1 MEITYPI
8 SSSRFLLAM
17 QVYAR
22 KMASYETYE
31 EVKKREFERISL
43 FRPLPTV
50 SKESIKTEVV
60 EESPRY
66 LLDTEGSENETVDL
80 DSLFEGFEEFQ
91 DSDWLTSMKSKEEVE
106 SKEEFESRDE
116 EEEQDPLRGVS
127 FASLGL
133 SGSSSDDEQELE
145 LREFEVDPSEDED
158 EFSDPLSNYPKSS
171 LNNFGLETGN
181 LSTLEEKSNL
191 SQSETS
197 ESDLESEP
205 TRVEFKDEIFRS
217 DYVGKREPWTYV
229 AKEKE
234 VIKPPQPQPRVSQPE
249 LAPRKVQE
257 PKPIPRPQVAPTLQP
272 KPVVKPQS
280 VVQRPQPQVQPQNR
294 GQANDKTVRLVNEDF
309 VSYCRRNLRVSEK
322 VALGYF
328 SPSEIES
335 SVRQGKVLR
344 KGGLLIFAHS

>member
-22 KMASYETYE
+22 KMAAYETYE

-66 LLDTEGSENETVDL
+66 LLDTEGSEDETVEL
-80 DSLFEGFEEFQ
+80 ESLFEGFEKLQ
-91 DSDWLTSMKSKEEVE
+91 DLDWLTSMKSKEDVE
-106 SKEEFESRDE
+106 QTEE
-116 EEEQDPLRGVS
+116 EEEQDPLNGVS

-133 SGSSSDDEQELE
+133 SSNSDEEEQELE
-145 LREFEVDPSEDED
+145 LREFEVDPSDD
-158 EFSDPLSNYPKSS
+158 FSDPFSETPQSS
-171 LNNFGLETGN
+171 VTEFELEVGKTTPSQEN
-181 LSTLEEKSNL
+181 SNL

-197 ESDLESEP
+197 ESAFENEP
-205 TRVEFKDEIFRS
+205 TRVEFKEEIFRS

-229 AKEKE
+229 AKERE
-234 VIKPPQPQPRVSQPE
+234 VVKQPQPRVSQSE
-249 LAPRKVQE
+249 VAPRTVQE
-257 PKPIPRPQVAPTLQP
+257 PKLAP
-272 KPVVKPQS
+272 KPQTVSIPQAQSVVKPNPI
-280 VVQRPQPQVQPQNR
+280 VQKPQPQMQPQTQ
-294 GQANDKTVRLVNEDF
+294 GQVNDKTARLVNEDF

-322 VALGYF
+322 TALGYF

-335 SVRQGKVLR
+335 AVRQGKVLR

>member
-22 KMASYETYE
+22 KMAAYETYE

-66 LLDTEGSENETVDL
+66 LLDTEGSEEDTVEL
-80 DSLFEGFEEFQ
+80 DSLFDGFESFK

-106 SKEEFESRDE
+106 HKVE
-116 EEEQDPLRGVS
+116 EEEQDPLQGVS

-133 SGSSSDDEQELE
+133 SSSSSDDEQELE

-158 EFSDPLSNYPKSS
+158 EFSDLLSNSSKSS
-171 LNNFGLETGN
+171 LNNFGLEVDKI
-181 LSTLEEKSNL
+181 STSEEKSNL

-197 ESDLESEP
+197 ESNLESEP
-205 TRVEFKDEIFRS
+205 TRVEFKEEIFRS

-234 VIKPPQPQPRVSQPE
+234 VVKPPQPQPRVSQPE
-249 LAPRKVQE
+249 AAPRKVQE
-257 PKPIPRPQVAPTLQP
+257 PKPTPRPQVVSVPQP
-272 KPVVKPQS
+272 KS
-280 VVQRPQPQVQPQNR
+280 VVRPKQVVERPQIQPQPQVQAQ
-294 GQANDKTVRLVNEDF
+294 DKTVRMVNEDF
-309 VSYCRRNLRVSEK
+309 VSYCRRNLRVQEQ

-335 SVRQGKVLR
+335 AVRQGKVLR
-344 KGGLLIFAHS
+344 KGGVLIFAHS

>member
-50 SKESIKTEVV
+50 SKESIKTAVV

-66 LLDTEGSENETVDL
+66 LLDTEGSEDETVEL
-80 DSLFEGFEEFQ
+80 ESLFEGFDSIQ

-106 SKEEFESRDE
+106 RRDE

-133 SGSSSDDEQELE
+133 SSSSSDDEQELE
-145 LREFEVDPSEDED
+145 LREFEVDPSEVED
-158 EFSDPLSNYPKSS
+158 EFSDPLSNSPKSS
-171 LNNFGLETGN
+171 LNNFDFEVGK
-181 LSTLEEKSNL
+181 LSTSEEKSNL

-197 ESDLESEP
+197 ESNLESEP
-205 TRVEFKDEIFRS
+205 TRVEFKEEIFRS

-234 VIKPPQPQPRVSQPE
+234 VVKPPQPQPRVSQQE
-249 LAPRKVQE
+249 VAPRKVQE
-257 PKPIPRPQVAPTLQP
+257 PQSAPRPQVASTLQP
-272 KPVVKPQS
+272 KPVVKHQS
-280 VVQRPQPQVQPQNR
+280 VVQRPQVQPQTQT
-294 GQANDKTVRLVNEDF
+294 QANDKTIRMVNEDF
-309 VSYCRRNLRVSEK
+309 VSYCRRNLRVQEQ

-335 SVRQGKVLR
+335 AVRQGKVLR
-344 KGGLLIFAHS
+344 KGGVLIFAHS

>member
-50 SKESIKTEVV
+50 SRESIKTEVV

-80 DSLFEGFEEFQ
+80 DSLFEGFEDIQ

-106 SKEEFESRDE
+106 VRGE
-116 EEEQDPLRGVS
+116 EEEQDPLQGVS

-133 SGSSSDDEQELE
+133 SSSSSDDEQELE
-145 LREFEVDPSEDED
+145 LQEFEVDPSEDED
-158 EFSDPLSNYPKSS
+158 EFSDPLSNTPKSS
-171 LNNFGLETGN
+171 LNNFGLEVN
-181 LSTLEEKSNL
+181 KLSTSEEKSNL

-197 ESDLESEP
+197 ESNLESEP
-205 TRVEFKDEIFRS
+205 TRVEFKEEIFRS

-234 VIKPPQPQPRVSQPE
+234 VIKPPQPKPRVSQPE
-249 LAPRKVQE
+249 VAPRKVQE
-257 PKPIPRPQVAPTLQP
+257 SQVAPRPQVTSTPRP

-280 VVQRPQPQVQPQNR
+280 VVQRPQVQPQTQA
-294 GQANDKTVRLVNEDF
+294 QANDKTVRLVNEDF
-309 VSYCRRNLRVSEK
+309 VSYCRRKLRVQEQ

-335 SVRQGKVLR
+335 AVRQGKVLR
-344 KGGLLIFAHS
+344 KGGILIFAHS

>member
-22 KMASYETYE
+22 KMAAYETYE

-66 LLDTEGSENETVDL
+66 LLDTESSEDETVEL
-80 DSLFEGFEEFQ
+80 DSLFDGFEKLQ
-91 DSDWLTSMKSKEEVE
+91 DLDWLTSMKSKEEVE
-106 SKEEFESRDE
+106 QRSE
-116 EEEQDPLRGVS
+116 EEEQDPLNGVS

-133 SGSSSDDEQELE
+133 SSNSDEEEQELE
-145 LREFEVDPSEDED
+145 LREFEVDPSDD
-158 EFSDPLSNYPKSS
+158 FSDTPQSS
-171 LNNFGLETGN
+171 VEEFELEVGKTTP
-181 LSTLEEKSNL
+181 SQEKSNL

-197 ESDLESEP
+197 EGDFENEP
-205 TRVEFKDEIFRS
+205 TKVEFKEEIFRS

-229 AKEKE
+229 AKEKS
-234 VIKPPQPQPRVSQPE
+234 VVKPHQPQLRVSKPE
-249 LAPRKVQE
+249 VAPRTVQE
-257 PKPIPRPQVAPTLQP
+257 PKPAPNLQTVSIPQ
-272 KPVVKPQS
+272 PQS
-280 VVQRPQPQVQPQNR
+280 VSKPKPIVQRPQPQVQPQIQ
-294 GQANDKTVRLVNEDF
+294 GQVNDKTARLVNEDF

-322 VALGYF
+322 TALGYF

-335 SVRQGKVLR
+335 AVRQGKVLR
-344 KGGLLIFAHS
+344 KSGVLIFAHS

>member
-50 SKESIKTEVV
+50 SRESIKTEVV

-66 LLDTEGSENETVDL
+66 LLDTEGFEDETIEL
-80 DSLFEGFEEFQ
+80 ESLFEGFESLK

-106 SKEEFESRDE
+106 SRDE
-116 EEEQDPLRGVS
+116 EEEQDSLQGVS

-133 SGSSSDDEQELE
+133 SSSSSDDEQELE

-158 EFSDPLSNYPKSS
+158 EFSDLLSNSPKSS
-171 LNNFGLETGN
+171 LNNFGLEVDKI
-181 LSTLEEKSNL
+181 STSEEKSNL

-197 ESDLESEP
+197 ESNLESEP
-205 TRVEFKDEIFRS
+205 TRVEFKEEIFRS

-234 VIKPPQPQPRVSQPE
+234 VVKPPQTQHRVSQQE
-249 LAPRKVQE
+249 VAPRKVQE
-257 PKPIPRPQVAPTLQP
+257 PQLAPRPQVASTLQP
-272 KPVVKPQS
+272 KPVVKHQS
-280 VVQRPQPQVQPQNR
+280 VVQRPQVQPQTQT
-294 GQANDKTVRLVNEDF
+294 QANDKTIRMVNEDF
-309 VSYCRRNLRVSEK
+309 VSYCRRNLRVQEQ

-344 KGGLLIFAHS
+344 KGGVLIFAHS

>member
-1 MEITYPI
+1 
-8 SSSRFLLAM
+8 M

-22 KMASYETYE
+22 KMAAYETYE

-50 SKESIKTEVV
+50 SKESIKTEIV

-66 LLDTEGSENETVDL
+66 LLDTESSEDETVEL
-80 DSLFEGFEEFQ
+80 DSLFDGFE
-91 DSDWLTSMKSKEEVE
+91 DLINTDWLTSMKSKEEVE
-106 SKEEFESRDE
+106 RRDE

-133 SGSSSDDEQELE
+133 SSNSDEEEQELE
-145 LREFEVDPSEDED
+145 LREFEVDPSDD
-158 EFSDPLSNYPKSS
+158 FSDPFSDTPQSS
-171 LNNFGLETGN
+171 VTEFELEVGKTTPSQEN
-181 LSTLEEKSNL
+181 SNL

-197 ESDLESEP
+197 ESAFENEP
-205 TRVEFKDEIFRS
+205 TRVEFKEEIFRS

-229 AKEKE
+229 AKERE
-234 VIKPPQPQPRVSQPE
+234 VVKQPQPRVSQSE
-249 LAPRKVQE
+249 VASCTVQE
-257 PKPIPRPQVAPTLQP
+257 PKPAP
-272 KPVVKPQS
+272 KPQTVSIPQAQSVVKPKPI
-280 VVQRPQPQVQPQNR
+280 VQKPQPQMQPQT
-294 GQANDKTVRLVNEDF
+294 QSQVNDKTVRLVNEDF

-322 VALGYF
+322 TALGYF

-335 SVRQGKVLR
+335 AVRQGKVLR

>member
-1 MEITYPI
+1 
-8 SSSRFLLAM
+8 M

-66 LLDTEGSENETVDL
+66 LLDTEGSEDETIEL
-80 DSLFEGFEEFQ
+80 ESLFEGFDSIQ

-106 SKEEFESRDE
+106 NRDE
-116 EEEQDPLRGVS
+116 EEEQDPLQGVS

-133 SGSSSDDEQELE
+133 SSSSSDDEQELE

-158 EFSDPLSNYPKSS
+158 EFSDLLSNSPKSS
-171 LNNFGLETGN
+171 LNNLGLGVDK
-181 LSTLEEKSNL
+181 LSTSEEKSNL
-191 SQSETS
+191 SQSVTS
-197 ESDLESEP
+197 ESNLESEP
-205 TRVEFKDEIFRS
+205 TRVEFKEEIFRS

-234 VIKPPQPQPRVSQPE
+234 VVKPPQTQLRVSTPE
-249 LAPRKVQE
+249 VPPRKVPE
-257 PKPIPRPQVAPTLQP
+257 PKPTPRPQVVSAPQP
-272 KPVVKPQS
+272 KPVVRPKQVAERPQI
-280 VVQRPQPQVQPQNR
+280 QPQPQVQ
-294 GQANDKTVRLVNEDF
+294 DKTVRMVNEDF
-309 VSYCRRNLRVSEK
+309 VSYCRRNLRVQEQ

-335 SVRQGKVLR
+335 AVRQGKVLR
-344 KGGLLIFAHS
+344 KGGVLIFAHS

>member
-66 LLDTEGSENETVDL
+66 LLDTEGFEDETVEL
-80 DSLFEGFEEFQ
+80 ESLFEGFDSIQ

-106 SKEEFESRDE
+106 SRDE
-116 EEEQDPLRGVS
+116 EEEQDPLQGVS

-133 SGSSSDDEQELE
+133 SSDSSDDEQELE
-145 LREFEVDPSEDED
+145 LCEFEVDPSEDED
-158 EFSDPLSNYPKSS
+158 EFYDPLPNSPKSS
-171 LNNFGLETGN
+171 LNNFDLGVDN
-181 LSTLEEKSNL
+181 LSTLDEKSNL
-191 SQSETS
+191 SHSETS
-197 ESDLESEP
+197 ESNLESEP
-205 TRVEFKDEIFRS
+205 TRVEFKEEIFRS

-234 VIKPPQPQPRVSQPE
+234 VVKPPQPQLRVSAQE
-249 LAPRKVQE
+249 VAPRKVQE
-257 PKPIPRPQVAPTLQP
+257 PQSAPRPKIVSSPQS
-272 KPVVKPQS
+272 KPEVKPQS
-280 VVQRPQPQVQPQNR
+280 VVQRPQIQLQTQVQT
-294 GQANDKTVRLVNEDF
+294 NDKTVRMVNEDF
-309 VSYCRRNLRVSEK
+309 VSYCRRNLRVQEQ

-335 SVRQGKVLR
+335 AVRQGKVLR
-344 KGGLLIFAHS
+344 KGGVLIFAHS

>member
-1 MEITYPI
+1 
-8 SSSRFLLAM
+8 M

-66 LLDTEGSENETVDL
+66 LLDTEGSEDETVEL
-80 DSLFEGFEEFQ
+80 ESLFDGFDKIQ
-91 DSDWLTSMKSKEEVE
+91 DSNWLTSMKSKEEVE
-106 SKEEFESRDE
+106 SRDE
-116 EEEQDPLRGVS
+116 EEEQDPLQGVS

-133 SGSSSDDEQELE
+133 SSSSSDDEQELE

-158 EFSDPLSNYPKSS
+158 EFSDPLSNSPKSS
-171 LNNFGLETGN
+171 LSNFGLEVDK

-197 ESDLESEP
+197 ESNLESEP
-205 TRVEFKDEIFRS
+205 TRVEFKEEIFRS

-234 VIKPPQPQPRVSQPE
+234 VVKPPQPQPRVSAPE
-249 LAPRKVQE
+249 VPPRKVQE
-257 PKPIPRPQVAPTLQP
+257 PNSIPRPQVAPTLQP
-272 KPVVKPQS
+272 KPMVKPQS
-280 VVQRPQPQVQPQNR
+280 VVQRTQIQPQTQVQT
-294 GQANDKTVRLVNEDF
+294 NDKTVRMVNEDF
-309 VSYCRRNLRVSEK
+309 VSYCRRNLRVQEQ

-335 SVRQGKVLR
+335 AVRQGKVLR
-344 KGGLLIFAHS
+344 KGGVLIFAHS

>member
-50 SKESIKTEVV
+50 SRESIKTEVV

-66 LLDTEGSENETVDL
+66 LLDTESSENETVDL

-106 SKEEFESRDE
+106 VRYE
-116 EEEQDPLRGVS
+116 EEEQDPLQGIS

-133 SGSSSDDEQELE
+133 SSSSSVDEQELE
-145 LREFEVDPSEDED
+145 LQEFEVDPSDD
-158 EFSDPLSNYPKSS
+158 FSDSFSEASNSS
-171 LNNFGLETGN
+171 LLGLGLDVGKTTPPQEN
-181 LSTLEEKSNL
+181 SNL

-197 ESDLESEP
+197 ESNLESEP
-205 TRVEFKDEIFRS
+205 TRVEFKEEIFRW

-234 VIKPPQPQPRVSQPE
+234 VVKPQQFQPRVSQPE
-249 LAPRKVQE
+249 VAPRKVQE
-257 PKPIPRPQVAPTLQP
+257 SQVALRPQVTSTPRP

-280 VVQRPQPQVQPQNR
+280 VVQRPQVQPQTQA
-294 GQANDKTVRLVNEDF
+294 QANDKTVRLVNEDF
-309 VSYCRRNLRVSEK
+309 VSYCRRNLRVQEQ

-335 SVRQGKVLR
+335 AVRQGKVLR
-344 KGGLLIFAHS
+344 KGGVLIFAHS

>member
-1 MEITYPI
+1 
-8 SSSRFLLAM
+8 M

-66 LLDTEGSENETVDL
+66 LLDTEGFEDETVEL
-80 DSLFEGFEEFQ
+80 ESLFDGFKRLK

-106 SKEEFESRDE
+106 SRDE
-116 EEEQDPLRGVS
+116 GEEQDPLQGVS

-133 SGSSSDDEQELE
+133 SSSSSDDEQELE
-145 LREFEVDPSEDED
+145 LREYGVDPSEDED
-158 EFSDPLSNYPKSS
+158 EFSDPLSNSPKSS
-171 LNNFGLETGN
+171 LNNLGLGMDK
-181 LSTLEEKSNL
+181 LSTSEEKSNL

-197 ESDLESEP
+197 ESNLESEP
-205 TRVEFKDEIFRS
+205 TRVEFKEEIFRS

-234 VIKPPQPQPRVSQPE
+234 VVKLPQPQPRVSVQE
-249 LAPRKVQE
+249 VAPRKVQDLQSA
-257 PKPIPRPQVAPTLQP
+257 PRPKIVSSPQS
-272 KPVVKPQS
+272 KPEVKPQS
-280 VVQRPQPQVQPQNR
+280 VVQRPQIQPQTQVQM
-294 GQANDKTVRLVNEDF
+294 NDKTVRMVNEDF
-309 VSYCRRNLRVSEK
+309 VSYCRRNLRVQEQ

-335 SVRQGKVLR
+335 AVRQGKVLR
-344 KGGLLIFAHS
+344 KGGVLIFAHS

>member
-22 KMASYETYE
+22 KMAAYETYE

-66 LLDTEGSENETVDL
+66 LLDTEGLEDGTVEL
-80 DSLFEGFEEFQ
+80 ESLFDGFEDFQ
-91 DSDWLTSMKSKEEVE
+91 SPNWLTSMKSKEEVE
-106 SKEEFESRDE
+106 QITE
-116 EEEQDPLRGVS
+116 EEEQDPLQGVS

-133 SGSSSDDEQELE
+133 SSSSSVDERELE
-145 LREFEVDPSEDED
+145 LQEFEVDPSDD
-158 EFSDPLSNYPKSS
+158 FSDPFSDTSQSS
-171 LNNFGLETGN
+171 VTEFEIEVGKTTP
-181 LSTLEEKSNL
+181 SQEKSNL

-197 ESDLESEP
+197 EGDFENEP
-205 TRVEFKDEIFRS
+205 TRVEFKEEIFRS

-234 VIKPPQPQPRVSQPE
+234 VVKPPQPQLRVSTPE
-249 LAPRKVQE
+249 VAPSTVQE
-257 PKPIPRPQVAPTLQP
+257 QKPAPKPQTVSIPQSQSVVKPKPI
-272 KPVVKPQS
+272 
-280 VVQRPQPQVQPQNR
+280 VQRPQLQVQPQNQ

-335 SVRQGKVLR
+335 AVRQGKVLR

>member
-50 SKESIKTEVV
+50 SRESIKTEVV

-66 LLDTEGSENETVDL
+66 LIDTEGFEDETVEL
-80 DSLFEGFEEFQ
+80 ESLFEGFDSIQ

-106 SKEEFESRDE
+106 NRDE
-116 EEEQDPLRGVS
+116 EEEQDPLQGVS

-133 SGSSSDDEQELE
+133 SSSSSDDEQELE
-145 LREFEVDPSEDED
+145 LREFEVDPSEED
-158 EFSDPLSNYPKSS
+158 EFSDPFSNSPKSS
-171 LNNFGLETGN
+171 LNNLGSEVDK
-181 LSTLEEKSNL
+181 LSTPEEKSNL

-197 ESDLESEP
+197 ESNLESEP
-205 TRVEFKDEIFRS
+205 TRVEFKEEIFRS
-217 DYVGKREPWTYV
+217 DYIGKREPWTYV

-234 VIKPPQPQPRVSQPE
+234 VVKPPQPQPRVSQQE
-249 LAPRKVQE
+249 VAPRKVQE
-257 PKPIPRPQVAPTLQP
+257 PQSAPRPKIVSSPQS
-272 KPVVKPQS
+272 KPAVKPQS
-280 VVQRPQPQVQPQNR
+280 VMQRPQIQPQTQVQT
-294 GQANDKTVRLVNEDF
+294 NDKTVRMVNEDF
-309 VSYCRRNLRVSEK
+309 VSYCRRNLRVQEQ

-335 SVRQGKVLR
+335 AVRQGKVLR
-344 KGGLLIFAHS
+344 KGGVLIFAHS

>member
-60 EESPRY
+60 EDSPRY
-66 LLDTEGSENETVDL
+66 LLETEGFEEETVEL
-80 DSLFEGFEEFQ
+80 ESLFEGFESLK

-106 SKEEFESRDE
+106 SRDE
-116 EEEQDPLRGVS
+116 EEEQDPLQGLS

-133 SGSSSDDEQELE
+133 SSSSSDDEQELE

-158 EFSDPLSNYPKSS
+158 EFSDPFSNTPKSS
-171 LNNFGLETGN
+171 LNNLGSEVEKV
-181 LSTLEEKSNL
+181 STSEEKSNL

-197 ESDLESEP
+197 ESNLESEP
-205 TRVEFKDEIFRS
+205 TRVEFKEEIFRS

-234 VIKPPQPQPRVSQPE
+234 VVKPPQPQPRVSAQE
-249 LAPRKVQE
+249 VAPRKVQE
-257 PKPIPRPQVAPTLQP
+257 PQSAPRPKIVSSPQS
-272 KPVVKPQS
+272 KPAVKPQS
-280 VVQRPQPQVQPQNR
+280 VVQRPQIQPQTQVQT
-294 GQANDKTVRLVNEDF
+294 NDKTVRMVNEDF
-309 VSYCRRNLRVSEK
+309 VSYCRRNLRVQEQ

-335 SVRQGKVLR
+335 AVRQGKVLR
-344 KGGLLIFAHS
+344 KGGVLIFAHS

>member
-50 SKESIKTEVV
+50 LRESIKTEVV

-66 LLDTEGSENETVDL
+66 LLDTEGSEDETVEL
-80 DSLFEGFEEFQ
+80 ESLFEGFDSIQ

-106 SKEEFESRDE
+106 RRDE
-116 EEEQDPLRGVS
+116 EEEQDPLQGVS

-133 SGSSSDDEQELE
+133 GSGSSDDEQELE

-158 EFSDPLSNYPKSS
+158 EFSDLLSNSPKSS
-171 LNNFGLETGN
+171 LNNLGSEVDK
-181 LSTLEEKSNL
+181 LSTSEEKSNL

-197 ESDLESEP
+197 ESNLESEP
-205 TRVEFKDEIFRS
+205 TRVEFKEEIFRS

-234 VIKPPQPQPRVSQPE
+234 VVKPPQTQLRVSTPE
-249 LAPRKVQE
+249 VAPRQVQE
-257 PKPIPRPQVAPTLQP
+257 PKPTPRPQVVSAPQP
-272 KPVVKPQS
+272 KPVVRPKQVAERPQI
-280 VVQRPQPQVQPQNR
+280 QPQPQVQVQ
-294 GQANDKTVRLVNEDF
+294 DKTVRMVNEDF
-309 VSYCRRNLRVSEK
+309 VSYCRRNLRVQEQ

-335 SVRQGKVLR
+335 AVRQGKVLR
-344 KGGLLIFAHS
+344 KGGVLIFAHS

>member
-22 KMASYETYE
+22 KMAAYETYE

-50 SKESIKTEVV
+50 SRESIKTEVV

-66 LLDTEGSENETVDL
+66 LLDTEGFEDEIVEL
-80 DSLFEGFEEFQ
+80 ESLFDGFESLQ

-106 SKEEFESRDE
+106 VRDE
-116 EEEQDPLRGVS
+116 EEEQDPLQGIS

-133 SGSSSDDEQELE
+133 SSSFSDDEQELE
-145 LREFEVDPSEDED
+145 LREFEVDPSD
-158 EFSDPLSNYPKSS
+158 EFYDPFS
-171 LNNFGLETGN
+171 N
-181 LSTLEEKSNL
+181 LSKSTLSDFELEVGKTTLAEEKSNL
-191 SQSETS
+191 SQFETS
-197 ESDLESEP
+197 QSDLESEP
-205 TRVEFKDEIFRS
+205 TRVEFKEEIFRS

-234 VIKPPQPQPRVSQPE
+234 VVKP
-249 LAPRKVQE
+249 KVME
-257 PKPIPRPQVAPTLQP
+257 QP
-272 KPVVKPQS
+272 KPVTPFPVSTAPKPVAPQPKLTTPKSMVRSQTVVKPTESS
-280 VVQRPQPQVQPQNR
+280 VPKPQPKQTVQS
-294 GQANDKTVRLVNEDF
+294 NDKTVRLVNEDF
-309 VSYCRRNLRVSEK
+309 VSYCRRNLRVSEQ

-335 SVRQGKVLR
+335 AVRQGKVLR

>member
-22 KMASYETYE
+22 KMAAYETYE

-66 LLDTEGSENETVDL
+66 LLDTEGSEDETVEL
-80 DSLFEGFEEFQ
+80 ESLFEGFDKLQ
-91 DSDWLTSMKSKEEVE
+91 DLDWLTSMKSKEEVE
-106 SKEEFESRDE
+106 QRSE
-116 EEEQDPLRGVS
+116 EEEQDPLKGVS

-133 SGSSSDDEQELE
+133 SSNSDEEEQELE
-145 LREFEVDPSEDED
+145 LREFEVDPSDD
-158 EFSDPLSNYPKSS
+158 FSDTPQSS
-171 LNNFGLETGN
+171 VEDFELEVGKTTP
-181 LSTLEEKSNL
+181 SQEKSNL

-197 ESDLESEP
+197 ESDFENEP
-205 TRVEFKDEIFRS
+205 TRVEFKEEIFRS

-229 AKEKE
+229 AKEKS
-234 VIKPPQPQPRVSQPE
+234 VVKPPQPQPQPRVSQPE
-249 LAPRKVQE
+249 VAPRTIQE
-257 PKPIPRPQVAPTLQP
+257 PKPAP
-272 KPVVKPQS
+272 KPQTVSIPQPQPQSAVKPKLI
-280 VVQRPQPQVQPQNR
+280 VQRPQSQVQPQIQ
-294 GQANDKTVRLVNEDF
+294 GQVNDKTARLVNEDF
-309 VSYCRRNLRVSEK
+309 VSYCRRNLRVSEQ

-335 SVRQGKVLR
+335 AVRQGKVLR
-344 KGGLLIFAHS
+344 KSGVLIFAHS

>member
-31 EVKKREFERISL
+31 GVKKREFERISL

-66 LLDTEGSENETVDL
+66 LLDTEGSEDETVEL
-80 DSLFEGFEEFQ
+80 ESLFEGFDSIQ

-106 SKEEFESRDE
+106 RRDE

-133 SGSSSDDEQELE
+133 SSSSSDDEQELE
-145 LREFEVDPSEDED
+145 LREFEVDPSEVED
-158 EFSDPLSNYPKSS
+158 EFSDPLSNSPKSS
-171 LNNFGLETGN
+171 LSNFGLEVDK
-181 LSTLEEKSNL
+181 LLTLEEKSNL

-197 ESDLESEP
+197 ESNLESEP
-205 TRVEFKDEIFRS
+205 TRVEFKEEIFRS

-234 VIKPPQPQPRVSQPE
+234 VVKSTQTQPKVSTQE
-249 LAPRKVQE
+249 VAPRKVQE
-257 PKPIPRPQVAPTLQP
+257 PQSAPHPQVISTP
-272 KPVVKPQS
+272 KPKPMVKAQS
-280 VVQRPQPQVQPQNR
+280 VVQRPKPQTQVQAQ
-294 GQANDKTVRLVNEDF
+294 DKTVRLVNEDF
-309 VSYCRRNLRVSEK
+309 VSYCRRNLRVQEK

-335 SVRQGKVLR
+335 AVRQGKVLR
-344 KGGLLIFAHS
+344 KGGVLIFAHS

>member
-22 KMASYETYE
+22 KMATYETYE

-66 LLDTEGSENETVDL
+66 LLDTESSEDETVDL
-80 DSLFEGFEEFQ
+80 DSLFDGFEDFQ
-91 DSDWLTSMKSKEEVE
+91 NSDWLTSMRSKEEVE
-106 SKEEFESRDE
+106 QRAEG
-116 EEEQDPLRGVS
+116 EEQDPLNGVS

-133 SGSSSDDEQELE
+133 SSSFEEDEHELE
-145 LREFEVDPSEDED
+145 LMEFEVEPSDD
-158 EFSDPLSNYPKSS
+158 FSDPLSNSPQSS
-171 LNNFGLETGN
+171 LSNFGLEVGN
-181 LSTLEEKSNL
+181 LSTSEEKSNL
-191 SQSETS
+191 RQFETS
-197 ESDLESEP
+197 ESDLEREP
-205 TRVEFKDEIFRS
+205 TRVEFKEEIFRS
-217 DYVGKREPWTYV
+217 DYVGQREPWTYV

-234 VIKPPQPQPRVSQPE
+234 VVKPPQPQPRVSTPE
-249 LAPRKVQE
+249 VAPRTIQE
-257 PKPIPRPQVAPTLQP
+257 PKSAP
-272 KPVVKPQS
+272 KPQTVSTPHPQSVVKPQPI
-280 VVQRPQPQVQPQNR
+280 VQRPQPQVQPQSQ

-322 VALGYF
+322 IALGYF

-335 SVRQGKVLR
+335 AVRQGKVLR

>member
-22 KMASYETYE
+22 KLASYETYE

-66 LLDTEGSENETVDL
+66 LLDTEGSEDETVEL
-80 DSLFEGFEEFQ
+80 ESLFEGFDSIR
-91 DSDWLTSMKSKEEVE
+91 DSDWLTSMRSKEEVE
-106 SKEEFESRDE
+106 NRDE

-133 SGSSSDDEQELE
+133 SSGSSDDEQELE

-158 EFSDPLSNYPKSS
+158 EFSVPLSNSPKSS
-171 LNNFGLETGN
+171 LSDFGLEVDK

-197 ESDLESEP
+197 ENNLESEP
-205 TRVEFKDEIFRS
+205 TRVEFKEEIFRS
-217 DYVGKREPWTYV
+217 DYVGKREPWAYV

-234 VIKPPQPQPRVSQPE
+234 VAKPPQTQLRVSQQE
-249 LAPRKVQE
+249 VAPRKVQE
-257 PKPIPRPQVAPTLQP
+257 PNPIPRPQVASTLQP

-280 VVQRPQPQVQPQNR
+280 VVQRPQVQPQTQI
-294 GQANDKTVRLVNEDF
+294 QANDKTVRMVNEDF
-309 VSYCRRNLRVSEK
+309 VSYCRRNLRVQEQ

-335 SVRQGKVLR
+335 AVRQGKVLR
-344 KGGLLIFAHS
+344 KGGVLIFAHS

>member
-50 SKESIKTEVV
+50 SRESIKTEVV

-66 LLDTEGSENETVDL
+66 LLDTEGSEDETIEL
-80 DSLFEGFEEFQ
+80 ESLFEGFDSIQ

-106 SKEEFESRDE
+106 RRDE
-116 EEEQDPLRGVS
+116 EEEQDPLQGVS

-133 SGSSSDDEQELE
+133 SSGSSDDEQELE

-158 EFSDPLSNYPKSS
+158 EFSDFLSNSPKSS
-171 LNNFGLETGN
+171 LNNFGLEVDKI
-181 LSTLEEKSNL
+181 STSEEKSNL

-197 ESDLESEP
+197 ESNLESEP
-205 TRVEFKDEIFRS
+205 TRVEFKEEIFRS

-234 VIKPPQPQPRVSQPE
+234 VAKPPQTQLRVSQQE
-249 LAPRKVQE
+249 VAPRKVQE
-257 PKPIPRPQVAPTLQP
+257 PQSAPRPKIVSSPQS
-272 KPVVKPQS
+272 KPAVKPQS
-280 VVQRPQPQVQPQNR
+280 VMQRPQIQPQTQVQT
-294 GQANDKTVRLVNEDF
+294 NDKTVRMVNEDF
-309 VSYCRRNLRVSEK
+309 VSYCRRNLRVQEQ

-335 SVRQGKVLR
+335 AVRQGKVLR
-344 KGGLLIFAHS
+344 KGGVLIFAHS

>member
-50 SKESIKTEVV
+50 SRESIKTEVV

-66 LLDTEGSENETVDL
+66 LLDTEGSEEDTVEL
-80 DSLFEGFEEFQ
+80 DSLFDGFESFK

-106 SKEEFESRDE
+106 RRDE
-116 EEEQDPLRGVS
+116 EEEQDPLQGVS

-133 SGSSSDDEQELE
+133 SSGSSDDEQELE
-145 LREFEVDPSEDED
+145 LREFEVDPSEED
-158 EFSDPLSNYPKSS
+158 DFSDPFSNPPKSS
-171 LNNFGLETGN
+171 LNNLGSEVDK
-181 LSTLEEKSNL
+181 LSTSEEKSNL
-191 SQSETS
+191 SPSETS
-197 ESDLESEP
+197 DSNLESEP
-205 TRVEFKDEIFRS
+205 TREEFKEEIFRS

-234 VIKPPQPQPRVSQPE
+234 VVKPPQPQPRVSQPE
-249 LAPRKVQE
+249 VAPRKVQE
-257 PKPIPRPQVAPTLQP
+257 PKPTPRPQVVSAPQP
-272 KPVVKPQS
+272 KPVVRPQR
-280 VVQRPQPQVQPQNR
+280 VAERPQIQPQPQVQAQ
-294 GQANDKTVRLVNEDF
+294 DKTVRMVNEDF
-309 VSYCRRNLRVSEK
+309 VSYCRRNLRVQEQ

-335 SVRQGKVLR
+335 AVRQGKVLR
-344 KGGLLIFAHS
+344 KGGVLIFAHS

>member
-50 SKESIKTEVV
+50 SRESIKTEVV

-66 LLDTEGSENETVDL
+66 LLDTEGSEEETVEL
-80 DSLFEGFEEFQ
+80 ESLFEGFDSIQ

-106 SKEEFESRDE
+106 RRDE
-116 EEEQDPLRGVS
+116 EEEQDPLQGVS

-133 SGSSSDDEQELE
+133 SSGSSDDEQELE
-145 LREFEVDPSEDED
+145 LREFEVDPSEED
-158 EFSDPLSNYPKSS
+158 DFSDPFSNAPKSS
-171 LNNFGLETGN
+171 LNNLGSEVDK
-181 LSTLEEKSNL
+181 LSTPEEKSNL

-197 ESDLESEP
+197 ESNLESEP
-205 TRVEFKDEIFRS
+205 TRVEFKEEIFRS
-217 DYVGKREPWTYV
+217 DYIGKSEPWTYV

-234 VIKPPQPQPRVSQPE
+234 VVKPPQPQPRVSQPDV
-249 LAPRKVQE
+249 APRQVQE
-257 PKPIPRPQVAPTLQP
+257 PKPTPRPQVVSAPQP
-272 KPVVKPQS
+272 KPVVRPKRVAERPQI
-280 VVQRPQPQVQPQNR
+280 QPQPQVQVQ
-294 GQANDKTVRLVNEDF
+294 DKTVRMVNEDF
-309 VSYCRRNLRVSEK
+309 VSYCRRNLRVQEQ

-335 SVRQGKVLR
+335 AVRQGKVLR
-344 KGGLLIFAHS
+344 KGGVLIFAHS

>member
-50 SKESIKTEVV
+50 SRESIKTEVV

-66 LLDTEGSENETVDL
+66 LLDTEGSEEDTVEL
-80 DSLFEGFEEFQ
+80 DSLFDGFESFK

-106 SKEEFESRDE
+106 HKVE
-116 EEEQDPLRGVS
+116 EEEQDPLQGVS

-133 SGSSSDDEQELE
+133 SSSSSDDEQELE

-158 EFSDPLSNYPKSS
+158 DFSDPFSNAPKSS
-171 LNNFGLETGN
+171 LNNLGSEVEKV
-181 LSTLEEKSNL
+181 STSEEKSNL

-197 ESDLESEP
+197 ESNLESEP
-205 TRVEFKDEIFRS
+205 TRVEFKEEIFRS

-234 VIKPPQPQPRVSQPE
+234 VVKPPQTQLRVSTPE
-249 LAPRKVQE
+249 VAPRKVQE
-257 PKPIPRPQVAPTLQP
+257 PQSVPRPQVAPTPQP

-280 VVQRPQPQVQPQNR
+280 VVQRPQMQPQTQV
-294 GQANDKTVRLVNEDF
+294 QANDKTVRMVNEDF
-309 VSYCRRNLRVSEK
+309 VSYCRRNLRVQEQ

-335 SVRQGKVLR
+335 AVRQGKVLR
-344 KGGLLIFAHS
+344 KGGVLIFAHS

>member
-22 KMASYETYE
+22 KMAAYETYE

-66 LLDTEGSENETVDL
+66 LLDTESSEDETVEL
-80 DSLFEGFEEFQ
+80 DSLFDGFE
-91 DSDWLTSMKSKEEVE
+91 DLINTDWLTSMKSKEEVE
-106 SKEEFESRDE
+106 HRDE
-116 EEEQDPLRGVS
+116 EEEQDPLNGVS

-133 SGSSSDDEQELE
+133 SSNSDEEEQELE
-145 LREFEVDPSEDED
+145 LREFEVNPSDD
-158 EFSDPLSNYPKSS
+158 FSDPFSDTPQSS
-171 LNNFGLETGN
+171 VTEFELEVGKTTPSQEN
-181 LSTLEEKSNL
+181 SNL

-197 ESDLESEP
+197 ESAFENEP
-205 TRVEFKDEIFRS
+205 TRVEFKEEIFRS

-229 AKEKE
+229 AKERE
-234 VIKPPQPQPRVSQPE
+234 VVKQPQPRVSQSE
-249 LAPRKVQE
+249 VAPCTVQE
-257 PKPIPRPQVAPTLQP
+257 PKPAP
-272 KPVVKPQS
+272 KPQTVSIPQAQSVVKPKPI
-280 VVQRPQPQVQPQNR
+280 VQKPQPQIQPQT
-294 GQANDKTVRLVNEDF
+294 QSQVNDKTVRLVNEDF

-322 VALGYF
+322 TALGYF

-335 SVRQGKVLR
+335 AVRQGKVLR

>member
-66 LLDTEGSENETVDL
+66 LLDTEGSEDETVEL
-80 DSLFEGFEEFQ
+80 ESLFEGFDSIQE
-91 DSDWLTSMKSKEEVE
+91 SDWLTSMKSKEEVE
-106 SKEEFESRDE
+106 HKVE
-116 EEEQDPLRGVS
+116 EEKQDPLQGVS

-133 SGSSSDDEQELE
+133 SSSSSDDEQELE

-158 EFSDPLSNYPKSS
+158 EFSDFLSNSPKSS
-171 LNNFGLETGN
+171 LNNLGSEVDK
-181 LSTLEEKSNL
+181 LSTSEEKSNL
-191 SQSETS
+191 SQFETS
-197 ESDLESEP
+197 ESNLESEP
-205 TRVEFKDEIFRS
+205 TRVEFKEEIFRS

-234 VIKPPQPQPRVSQPE
+234 VVKPPQPQPRVSAPE
-249 LAPRKVQE
+249 VAPREVQA
-257 PKPIPRPQVAPTLQP
+257 PQSAPRPKIVSSPQS
-272 KPVVKPQS
+272 KPAIKPQS
-280 VVQRPQPQVQPQNR
+280 VVQRPQIQPQPQVQAQ
-294 GQANDKTVRLVNEDF
+294 DKTVRMVNEDF
-309 VSYCRRNLRVSEK
+309 VSYCRRNLRVHEQ

-335 SVRQGKVLR
+335 AVRQGKVLR
-344 KGGLLIFAHS
+344 KGGVLIFAHS

>member
-22 KMASYETYE
+22 KTASYETYE

-66 LLDTEGSENETVDL
+66 LLDTEGSEEETVEL
-80 DSLFEGFEEFQ
+80 ESLFEGFENLK

-106 SKEEFESRDE
+106 KRDE
-116 EEEQDPLRGVS
+116 EEEQDPLKGVS

-133 SGSSSDDEQELE
+133 SNSSSDDEQELE
-145 LREFEVDPSEDED
+145 LREFEVDPSEVED
-158 EFSDPLSNYPKSS
+158 EFYIPLSNSPKSS
-171 LNNFGLETGN
+171 LNNFDMGADK
-181 LSTLEEKSNL
+181 LSTLDEKSNL

-197 ESDLESEP
+197 ESNLESEP
-205 TRVEFKDEIFRS
+205 TRVEFKEEIFRS

-234 VIKPPQPQPRVSQPE
+234 VVKPPQPQLRVSAQE
-249 LAPRKVQE
+249 VAPRKVQE
-257 PKPIPRPQVAPTLQP
+257 PKSTSRPHVVSVPQP
-272 KPVVKPQS
+272 KPIV
-280 VVQRPQPQVQPQNR
+280 RPQQVVERPQIQPQTQVQT
-294 GQANDKTVRLVNEDF
+294 NDKTVRMVNEDF
-309 VSYCRRNLRVSEK
+309 VSYCRRNLRVQEQ

-344 KGGLLIFAHS
+344 KGGVLIFAHS

>member
-22 KMASYETYE
+22 KMVAYETYE

-66 LLDTEGSENETVDL
+66 LLDTESSEDETVEL
-80 DSLFEGFEEFQ
+80 DSLFDGFE
-91 DSDWLTSMKSKEEVE
+91 DLINTDWLTSMKSKEEVE
-106 SKEEFESRDE
+106 RRDE

-133 SGSSSDDEQELE
+133 SSNSDEEEQELE
-145 LREFEVDPSEDED
+145 LREFEVDPSDD
-158 EFSDPLSNYPKSS
+158 FSDPFSDTPQSS
-171 LNNFGLETGN
+171 VTEFELEVGKTTPPQEN
-181 LSTLEEKSNL
+181 SNL

-197 ESDLESEP
+197 ESAFENEP
-205 TRVEFKDEIFRS
+205 TRVEFKEEIFRS

-229 AKEKE
+229 AKERE
-234 VIKPPQPQPRVSQPE
+234 VVKQPQPRVSQSE
-249 LAPRKVQE
+249 VASCTVQE
-257 PKPIPRPQVAPTLQP
+257 PKPAP
-272 KPVVKPQS
+272 KPQTVSIPQAQSVVKPKPI
-280 VVQRPQPQVQPQNR
+280 VQKPQPQMQPQT
-294 GQANDKTVRLVNEDF
+294 QSQVNDKIVRLVNEDF

-322 VALGYF
+322 TALGYF

-335 SVRQGKVLR
+335 AVRQGKVLR

>member
-22 KMASYETYE
+22 KMAAYETYE

-50 SKESIKTEVV
+50 SKESIKTEIV

-66 LLDTEGSENETVDL
+66 LLDTESSEDETVEL
-80 DSLFEGFEEFQ
+80 DSLFDGFE
-91 DSDWLTSMKSKEEVE
+91 DLINTDWLTSMKSKEEVE
-106 SKEEFESRDE
+106 RRDE

-133 SGSSSDDEQELE
+133 SSNSDEEEQELE
-145 LREFEVDPSEDED
+145 LREFEVDPSDD
-158 EFSDPLSNYPKSS
+158 FSDPFSDTPQSS
-171 LNNFGLETGN
+171 VTEFELEVGKTTPSQEN
-181 LSTLEEKSNL
+181 SNL

-197 ESDLESEP
+197 ESAFENEP
-205 TRVEFKDEIFRS
+205 TRVEFKEEIFRS

-229 AKEKE
+229 AKERE
-234 VIKPPQPQPRVSQPE
+234 VVKQPQPRVSQSE
-249 LAPRKVQE
+249 VASCTVQE
-257 PKPIPRPQVAPTLQP
+257 PKPAP
-272 KPVVKPQS
+272 KPQTVSIPQPQPQSAVKPKLI
-280 VVQRPQPQVQPQNR
+280 VQRPQPQVQPQIQ
-294 GQANDKTVRLVNEDF
+294 GQVNDKTARLVNEDF
-309 VSYCRRNLRVSEK
+309 VSYCRRNLRVSEQ

-335 SVRQGKVLR
+335 AVRQGKVLR
-344 KGGLLIFAHS
+344 KSGVLIFAHS

>member
-50 SKESIKTEVV
+50 SRESIKTEVV
-60 EESPRY
+60 EKSPRY
-66 LLDTEGSENETVDL
+66 LLDTEGFEDETIEL
-80 DSLFEGFEEFQ
+80 ESLFEGFESLK

-106 SKEEFESRDE
+106 SRDE
-116 EEEQDPLRGVS
+116 EEEQDPLQGVS

-133 SGSSSDDEQELE
+133 SSSSSDDEQELE

-158 EFSDPLSNYPKSS
+158 EFSDLLSNSPKSS
-171 LNNFGLETGN
+171 LNNFGLEVDKI
-181 LSTLEEKSNL
+181 STSEEKSNL

-197 ESDLESEP
+197 ESNLESEP
-205 TRVEFKDEIFRS
+205 TRVEFKEEIFRS

-234 VIKPPQPQPRVSQPE
+234 VVKPPQTQHRVSQQE
-249 LAPRKVQE
+249 VAPRKVQE
-257 PKPIPRPQVAPTLQP
+257 PQLAPRPQVASTLQP
-272 KPVVKPQS
+272 KPVVKHQS
-280 VVQRPQPQVQPQNR
+280 VVQRPQVQPQTQT
-294 GQANDKTVRLVNEDF
+294 QANDKTIRMVNEDF
-309 VSYCRRNLRVSEK
+309 VSYCRRNLRVQEQ

-344 KGGLLIFAHS
+344 KGGVLIFAHS

>member
-1 MEITYPI
+1 
-8 SSSRFLLAM
+8 M

-66 LLDTEGSENETVDL
+66 LLDTEGFEDETVEL
-80 DSLFEGFEEFQ
+80 DSLFEGFESIQ
-91 DSDWLTSMKSKEEVE
+91 DSDWLTSMKSKEEEVE
-106 SKEEFESRDE
+106 NRDE
-116 EEEQDPLRGVS
+116 EEEQDPLQGVS

-133 SGSSSDDEQELE
+133 SSGSSDDEQELE
-145 LREFEVDPSEDED
+145 LREFEVDPSEED
-158 EFSDPLSNYPKSS
+158 DFSDPLSNSPKSS
-171 LNNFGLETGN
+171 LNNLGLGVDK
-181 LSTLEEKSNL
+181 LSTSEEKSNL

-197 ESDLESEP
+197 ESNLESEP
-205 TRVEFKDEIFRS
+205 TRVEFKEEIFRS

-234 VIKPPQPQPRVSQPE
+234 VVKPPQPQPRVSAPE
-249 LAPRKVQE
+249 VPPRKVQE
-257 PKPIPRPQVAPTLQP
+257 PQLVPRPQVVSTP
-272 KPVVKPQS
+272 KPKPMVKAQS
-280 VVQRPQPQVQPQNR
+280 VVQRPQPQTQVQAQ
-294 GQANDKTVRLVNEDF
+294 DKTVRLVNEDF
-309 VSYCRRNLRVSEK
+309 VSYCRRNLRVQEK

-335 SVRQGKVLR
+335 AVRQGKVLR
-344 KGGLLIFAHS
+344 KGGVLIFAHS

>member
-50 SKESIKTEVV
+50 SRESIKTEVV

-66 LLDTEGSENETVDL
+66 LLDTEGSEDETVEL
-80 DSLFEGFEEFQ
+80 ESLFEGFGSIQ
-91 DSDWLTSMKSKEEVE
+91 DSNWLTSMKSKEEVE
-106 SKEEFESRDE
+106 RRDE
-116 EEEQDPLRGVS
+116 VEEQDPLQGVS

-133 SGSSSDDEQELE
+133 SSSSSDDEQELE
-145 LREFEVDPSEDED
+145 LREFEVDPSEED
-158 EFSDPLSNYPKSS
+158 EFSDPLSNSPNSS
-171 LNNFGLETGN
+171 LNNLGLGVDK
-181 LSTLEEKSNL
+181 LSTSEEKSNL

-197 ESDLESEP
+197 ESNLESEP
-205 TRVEFKDEIFRS
+205 TRVEFKEEIFRS

-234 VIKPPQPQPRVSQPE
+234 DVKPPQPQPRVSQPE
-249 LAPRKVQE
+249 VAPRKVQE
-257 PKPIPRPQVAPTLQP
+257 PKPTPRPQVVSAPQP
-272 KPVVKPQS
+272 KPLVRPKQVTERPQI
-280 VVQRPQPQVQPQNR
+280 QPQPQVQAQ
-294 GQANDKTVRLVNEDF
+294 DKTVRMVNEDF
-309 VSYCRRNLRVSEK
+309 VSYCRRNLRVQEQ

-335 SVRQGKVLR
+335 AVRQGKVLR
-344 KGGLLIFAHS
+344 KGGVLIFAHS

>member
-50 SKESIKTEVV
+50 SRESIKTEVV

-66 LLDTEGSENETVDL
+66 LLDTEGFEDETIEL
-80 DSLFEGFEEFQ
+80 ESLFEGFESLK

-106 SKEEFESRDE
+106 SRDE
-116 EEEQDPLRGVS
+116 EEEQDPLQGVS

-133 SGSSSDDEQELE
+133 SSSSSDDEQELE

-158 EFSDPLSNYPKSS
+158 EFSDLLSNSPKSS
-171 LNNFGLETGN
+171 LNNFGLEVDKI
-181 LSTLEEKSNL
+181 STSEEKSNL
-191 SQSETS
+191 NQSETS
-197 ESDLESEP
+197 ESNLESEP
-205 TRVEFKDEIFRS
+205 TRVEFKEEIFRS

-234 VIKPPQPQPRVSQPE
+234 VVKPPQTQHRVSQQE
-249 LAPRKVQE
+249 VAPRKVQE
-257 PKPIPRPQVAPTLQP
+257 PQLAPRPQVASTLQP
-272 KPVVKPQS
+272 KPVVKHQS
-280 VVQRPQPQVQPQNR
+280 VVQRPQVQPQT
-294 GQANDKTVRLVNEDF
+294 QTQENDKTIRMVNEDF
-309 VSYCRRNLRVSEK
+309 VSYCRRNLRVQEQ

-344 KGGLLIFAHS
+344 KGGVLIFAHS